1 MSLLIFFALFGISAA
16 ECPDSWFSLGKYCY
30 HISTARLD
38 WGTSEEYCWNAG
50 GYLAEFES
58 LEDEKAVES
67 VLNIDSDYWI
77 GLSDFVHEGG
87 YMEMARETQ
96 GAFLH
101 KLGIWTTR

>member
-58 LEDEKAVES
+58 LEDEKAVATMS
-67 VLNIDSDYWI
+67 LPTQTRDLDSQIILKEIKIVNKAYR
-77 GLSDFVHEGG
+77 DFNGKWND
-87 YMEMARETQ
+87 Q
-96 GAFLH
+96 
-101 KLGIWTTR
+101 